1 MNTSWIKRHE
11 KLPAMD
17 DLPIITTCYEGGKWR
32 TQLWTEY
39 TPRAEHEYT
48 YWTRFRAEPPPRE
61 LTQREMDNDAAKL
74 ACERAFVSCRAN
86 WVGAEEAVRQVI
98 YAERRE
104 VAKIMALYHSSE
116 NWGDNRYSKEMRQLR
131 ARLDEQGGRK

>member
-61 LTQREMDNDAAKL
+61 LTQRERDEQWVDSNSWPQL
-74 ACERAFVSCRAN
+74 TRA
-86 WVGAEEAVRQVI
+86 GAMLQAI

-104 VAKIMALYHSSE
+104 VAKLLASYFCSADWGLATNSPALNS
-116 NWGDNRYSKEMRQLR
+116 LR
-131 ARLDEQGGRK
+131 ARLDELGGGK